1 MVAASRGCQ
10 LIATPRVLAYPNR
23 GLSGARMANPEPTAV
38 LDATEPTL
46 LRVPF
51 EGLKR
56 AAKDRKAIL
65 DEAQEAVAALKGQ
78 GADGAEGVHRL
89 IMRLQGLKRKL
100 SDVSRA
106 ENKGAAQCKA
116 RLEHLHKLSSPLES
130 MISWNRQRMDRILVD
145 HLQR

>member
-1 MVAASRGCQ
+1 
-10 LIATPRVLAYPNR
+10 
-23 GLSGARMANPEPTAV
+23 MANPTAV

-65 DEAQEAVAALKGQ
+65 DEAQEAVAALKAQ
-78 GADGAEGVHRL
+78 AADGAQGVDRL

-106 ENKGAAQCKA
+106 ESKGAGQCKA
-116 RLEHLHKLSSPLES
+116 RLEHLQKLSSPLGS
-130 MISWNRQRMDRILVD
+130 MISWNRQRMNRILVD